1 MTISDEE
8 RDDAFKKFFDLVGP
22 IAGSFARVYR
32 LPIHE
37 VEDLKQAGYIGLLSA
52 AKCQGKK
59 LIRTSPH

>member
-37 VEDLKQAGYIGLLSA
+37 VEDLNLNPEIK
-52 AKCQGKK
+52 
-59 LIRTSPH
+59 